1 MKESRNAEETVLS
14 LGADSAAVLGQCD
27 ANLLKIEKETG
38 AEIFVRGDEVH
49 IRGSKER
56 RESVAGIF
64 ENLKTLA
71 AAGVEISANVLNY
84 AIASAE

>member
-38 AEIFVRGDEVH
+38 AEIFVRGD
-49 IRGSKER
+49 
-56 RESVAGIF
+56 
-64 ENLKTLA
+64 
-71 AAGVEISANVLNY
+71 
-84 AIASAE
+84 